1 MFVFG
6 DFVGE
11 LTSVIVAPI
20 NQRIWDFTHK
30 KLEMI
35 GVKRTSTGI
44 PIRAGTTGR
53 VIYGPYVDLAPGTY
67 SVTAS
72 FSPETRFSR
81 LLLEVCANCG
91 KEIVETLKVDEW
103 RSANH
108 TEVGLRFS
116 TDEELAAV
124 EFRLEVFRD
133 FRGVF
138 RQFTLTRQWDEI
150 SGGLVAGS
158 VERKA
163 IADLTSSCTT

>member
-1 MFVFG
+1 
-6 DFVGE
+6 VGE
-11 LTSVIVAPI
+11 LTGVIVTPI
-20 NQRIWDFTHK
+20 DQRIWDFTHK

-35 GVKRTSTGI
+35 GVERTSTGI
-44 PIRAGTTGR
+44 PIPAGTTGR

-91 KEIVETLKVDEW
+91 TEIVESLKVDGW

-108 TEVGLRFS
+108 TEIGLLFS
-116 TDEELAAV
+116 TDRELTAV

-133 FRGVF
+133 FRGEF
-138 RQFTLTRQWDEI
+138 RQFTLTRQAPQI
-150 SGGLVAGS
+150 SSESVQKSLVY
-158 VERKA
+158 
-163 IADLTSSCTT
+163 LSSSLKN